1 MKWPTGALDSIAILD
16 RQSIHPSEA
25 EAATPYIGL
34 EHIDGDGGINCI
46 QTVGSAGLKS
56 NKFQF
61 SDRHVLFGKLRPYL
75 RKIALPGF
83 SGVCSTDIIPIL
95 PMDGVSRDYLFY
107 FLRTPDIVNL
117 ATNRC
122 SGVNLPRL
130 SPKQLAS
137 FQIPL
142 PPLAEQERIA
152 GILDAADALRAKRR
166 EALAQLDTLIQS
178 TFLDMFGDPVT
189 NPMGWEVKP
198 LKKLLGEKSI
208 NGAYYPKDLYSSG
221 GTRMV
226 HMANAFYGVVNPN
239 EVKRVDAPLADIEKY
254 GLLPTDIL
262 VSRRSLNYE
271 GSAKPCL
278 IPETDEPLIFE
289 SSLIRVRPNRERVL
303 TIYLFHYLLNDRAR
317 AKYVFPLVTRST
329 ISGISQANLMKV
341 KVVLPPR
348 DLQLPFA
355 AVVESIEQQKATQ
368 RAHLSELDT
377 LFASLQS
384 RAFRGDL

>member
-1 MKWPTGALDSIAILD
+1 MGIAEKLLLAQLLQRPTPIIGGGEIPFVTPAQLGFQPPITTADEYVTSEGADHGRLLPEGAVLVCCIGSLGKTGTAGVPLISYQQINAIIFD
-16 RQSIHPSEA
+16 PIQVDARYGYH
-25 EAATPYIGL
+25 AARSLTPLL
-34 EHIDGDGGINCI
+34 EHFAPST
-46 QTVGSAGLKS
+46 TVKIVKKSA
-56 NKFQF
+56 F
-61 SDRHVLFGKLRPYL
+61 
-75 RKIALPGF
+75 AE
-83 SGVCSTDIIPIL
+83 
-95 PMDGVSRDYLFY
+95 
-107 FLRTPDIVNL
+107 
-117 ATNRC
+117 
-122 SGVNLPRL
+122 
-130 SPKQLAS
+130 

-142 PPLAEQERIA
+142 PPLAEQKRIA

-166 EALAQLDTLIQS
+166 EALGQLDTLLQS

-189 NPMGWEVKP
+189 NTKGWEVKP
-198 LKKLLGEKSI
+198 LNELLREKST
-208 NGAYYPKDLYSSG
+208 NGAYYPKDAYSSV

-289 SSLIRVRPNRERVL
+289 SSLIRVRPDRERVL

-329 ISGISQANLMKV
+329 ISGISQSNLMKV
-341 KVVLPPR
+341 KVVLPPL
-348 DLQLPFA
+348 DLQLRFA
-355 AVVESIEQQKATQ
+355 AVVESIEQQQVSQ
-368 RAHLSELDT
+368 RAHLAELDT

>member
-16 RQSIHPSEA
+16 RQSIHPSQVDV
-25 EAATPYIGL
+25 ATPYLGL
-34 EHIDGDGGINCI
+34 EHLDGDGGINCI

-75 RKIALPGF
+75 RKIARPEF

-95 PMDGVSRDYLFY
+95 PKDGVSRDYLFY
-107 FLRTPDIVNL
+107 FLRTPDTVNL
-117 ATNRC
+117 ATSRC
-122 SGVNLPRL
+122 SGANLPRL
-130 SPKQLAS
+130 GPKQLAS

-142 PPLAEQERIA
+142 PPLAEQKRIA
-152 GILDAADALRAKRR
+152 TILDAADALRAKRR
-166 EALAQLDTLIQS
+166 EALAQLDTILQS

-189 NPMGWEVKP
+189 NPMEWEVKP
-198 LKKLLGEKSI
+198 LNELLGEKSI
-208 NGAYYPKDLYSSG
+208 NGAYYPKDAYSSV

-226 HMANAFYGVVNPN
+226 HMANAFYGVVDPN
-239 EVKRVDAPLADIEKY
+239 EVKRVDAPLDDIEKY

-289 SSLIRVRPNRERVL
+289 SSLIRVRPDRERVL

-329 ISGISQANLMKV
+329 ISGINQSNLMKEPLA
-341 KVVLPPR
+341 KL
-348 DLQLPFA
+348 LGLA
-355 AVVESIEQQKATQ
+355 AWRSPQF
-368 RAHLSELDT
+368 SW
-377 LFASLQS
+377 
-384 RAFRGDL
+384 